1 MTALPVVLII
11 GASRGL
17 GLALAREWLSRG
29 WTVIATAR
37 SAGQAAGLQETAAT
51 SDGRLTI
58 EQLEMTDV
66 AAVKALREG
75 FRAVN
80 WISFSSMPASRTA
93 RATVGIRFRRRSSA
107 ASW

>member
-37 SAGQAAGLQETAAT
+37 SAGRAAGLQ
-51 SDGRLTI
+51 
-58 EQLEMTDV
+58 
-66 AAVKALREG
+66 
-75 FRAVN
+75 
-80 WISFSSMPASRTA
+80 
-93 RATVGIRFRRRSSA
+93 
-107 ASW
+107 

>member
-58 EQLEMTDV
+58 EDD
-66 AAVKALREG
+66 
-75 FRAVN
+75 
-80 WISFSSMPASRTA
+80 
-93 RATVGIRFRRRSSA
+93 RRRGGQGTSGTA
-107 ASW
+107 FGP